1 MSRRKHSKIDRL
13 DPAFKSEVEEM
24 LISGFTYR
32 EVAEYIAENAGIAI
46 SIQAV
51 CTHANKLKAS
61 IDSMRVAQENLKAI
75 MHEMQKYPDL
85 DASDAMLNLM
95 SYQLFNYVQNLD
107 EEDLQA
113 ADPVKLM
120 KQAADLIKIAAYK
133 RNLDAKSRGI
143 EETGFDAVKTA
154 VFNGLSKDNP
164 KLYSELIKYLSEKQ
178 AELEAGKNE

>member
-24 LISGFTYR
+24 LISGFTYK
-32 EVAEYIAENAGIAI
+32 EVAEYIAENAGISI

-61 IDSMRVAQENLKAI
+61 IDSMRIAQENLKAI

-85 DASDAMLNLM
+85 DASDAILNLM
-95 SYQLFNYVQNLD
+95 SYQLFNYVQNLS
-107 EEDLQA
+107 EEDLQS

-120 KQAADLIKIAAYK
+120 KQAADLVKIAAYK
-133 RNLDAKSRGI
+133 RNLDAKSMDI
-143 EETGFDAVKTA
+143 EAVGFDTVKSA
-154 VFNGLSKDNP
+154 VFDGLSKDNP
-164 KLYSELIKYLSEKQ
+164 KLYGELMKYLNDKQ
-178 AELEAGKNE
+178 AEMEAEKNE